1 MWMGFEHPI
10 KIWKNFKAIT
20 FSLMTKTKIILV
32 KNKFFH
38 PEESNLGHFK
48 TNIHLTT
55 IEL

>member
-1 MWMGFEHPI
+1 MGFEHPI